1 MEYKYT
7 KISDNELK
15 VFRTE
20 TKKSEHLF
28 TYERLLAQRENIIKQ
43 KEAWNA
49 MTDEEIAE
57 VDALL
62 AECEKL
68 GISAKVEEE
77 EVILE

>member
-49 MTDEEIAE
+49 KRDEEIAE

-77 EVILE
+77 EVILK